1 MYGRARLILLVLL
14 TSAAYPQSLFPSG
27 LARFAGKDNSAY
39 TGDNGSAYYSK
50 LRGPAGLARDA
61 AGNLYIAE
69 SARIRKIDTRG
80 IITTLA
86 AANNPGGIAV
96 DSRGNLYYS
105 ENQSAI
111 RRLEPDGTLTTVV
124 NAAGVAPQ
132 GLAIDPRDAR
142 DQLFF
147 TDVLGR
153 RVRMLNADGS
163 TAIVAGT
170 GSAGTRGEGGP
181 ATAAALIAPWQLAF
195 DPAGNLYVADTL
207 RLLKI
212 DTHGTI
218 TKIVDVTANGV
229 AVDSTG
235 IVYAAS
241 TGLSKITPDGIV
253 HPVTAPPPWVAPRPP
268 RSWPTACCSTAP
280 AIYTCSP
287 SPCSSRFRPTA
298 N

>member
-1 MYGRARLILLVLL
+1 MFGRARLILLVLL

-111 RRLEPDGTLTTVV
+111 RRLAPDGTLTTVV

-132 GLAIDPRDAR
+132 GLTQIN
-142 DQLFF
+142 
-147 TDVLGR
+147 V
-153 RVRMLNADGS
+153 RV
-163 TAIVAGT
+163 
-170 GSAGTRGEGGP
+170 
-181 ATAAALIAPWQLAF
+181 
-195 DPAGNLYVADTL
+195 
-207 RLLKI
+207 
-212 DTHGTI
+212 
-218 TKIVDVTANGV
+218 
-229 AVDSTG
+229 
-235 IVYAAS
+235 
-241 TGLSKITPDGIV
+241 
-253 HPVTAPPPWVAPRPP
+253 PVTAVPGSASVKMTLGGAQLNQGSITIWV
-268 RSWPTACCSTAP
+268 SE
-280 AIYTCSP
+280 
-287 SPCSSRFRPTA
+287 
-298 N
+298 